1 MSQPTVLITGV
12 TGGIGLAIAEAFAKA
27 GRQII
32 GIDRRPAT
40 SPHVDRFH
48 CLDLADPQ
56 QIAELCANL
65 CSEVGELEAVVHN
78 AAHQVRHGAQDTS
91 LEDWDRVM
99 AVNVR
104 APFLLTQL
112 LYPQLRAARGSVVHI
127 ASVHALATSSKSA
140 AYAASKGALLA
151 LMRAQAIDFA
161 ADGVRANAIL
171 PGAVDTPMLDA
182 GLQREG
188 DAAGLTALKAGLA
201 AKTVLGRIGN
211 PEDIAEAVLFLADRK
226 RAGFITGQTLI
237 ADGGALARLST
248 E

>member
-1 MSQPTVLITGV
+1 MTQPTVLVTG
-12 TGGIGLAIAEAFAKA
+12 TAGGIGLAIAETFAKA
-27 GRQII
+27 GRLVI
-32 GIDRRPAT
+32 GIDRRAVT
-40 SPHVDRFH
+40 SPSLHQSH

-56 QIAELCANL
+56 QIVELCSKL
-65 CSEVGELEAVVHN
+65 RSEVGELEAIVHN
-78 AAHQVRHGAQDTS
+78 AAHQVRRGAQDTS

-112 LYPQLRAARGSVVHI
+112 LYPQLCAARGSVVHV
-127 ASVHALATSSKSA
+127 ASVHAVATSSKSA

-188 DAAGLTALKAGLA
+188 GTAELPALKAGLA
-201 AKTVLGRIGN
+201 AKTVLGRIGR